1 MSLLKNKKVEKGSY
15 SSPGDKHFLYYEHGV
30 ILLFDS
36 MYNLVKDHLNQRIVE
51 PESLELLKNLM
62 KKLIGMTVQLQVNS
76 DSQSYRSSE
85 SVMLVKSASYVGDKI
100 SIMTSIDNIY
110 FHAVG
115 IIITAQTDHI
125 MITAPNSEEMGSML
139 IIIIPREE
147 NQST

>member
-1 MSLLKNKKVEKGSY
+1 
-15 SSPGDKHFLYYEHGV
+15 
-30 ILLFDS
+30 
-36 MYNLVKDHLNQRIVE
+36 
-51 PESLELLKNLM
+51 
-62 KKLIGMTVQLQVNS
+62 MTVHLQVNS

-85 SVMLVKSASYVGDKI
+85 SVMLVKAASYVGDKI
-100 SIMTSIDNIY
+100 SFMTSIDNIY